1 MRMRAYWRSFAVSVL
16 IFGSLALL
24 ISGIFIAYVGTRK
37 IGFASNVSLI
47 ELCDLRTV
55 RFMDWYFETDALA
68 NLVEFIAK
76 HLPAR

>member
-1 MRMRAYWRSFAVSVL
+1 MKFRAFWRSFAVAMLV
-16 IFGSLALL
+16 FGSLALL
-24 ISGIFIAYVGTRK
+24 ITGIFIAYVGTRK

-47 ELCDLRTV
+47 ELCDLHTI

-68 NLVEFIAK
+68 WLVRFIAE